1 MRARK
6 LAALAALALACG
18 PGRSERAVASVDG
31 NPITLGALR
40 KALEARGMEAEGAA
54 REQILNEELNR
65 LVSEEIVLNRARELG
80 VDVSGADVDK
90 RLERVHGPQFS
101 DPDPEYRERLRREM
115 LLERAA
121 LVDLGD
127 KLAVPES
134 ALVLHFEEHKAD
146 FAEPERVEIR
156 QIVVETRERAEEL
169 HAQLLAGADF
179 AELASEHSV
188 APEAAEGGW
197 LPPFARGELPDVFDR
212 AFQLQPGQ
220 ISEVI
225 QSPYGFHIFRVE
237 AHHPPKEA
245 EFADV
250 RERIALELERQRL
263 EDLRRDWLRELRRGA
278 DIQVDERLLEELK

>member
-1 MRARK
+1 MRAGGAAL
-6 LAALAALALACG
+6 LAALVLGCG
-18 PGRSERAVASVDG
+18 SGRSQRAVATVDG
-31 NPITLGALR
+31 SPIPVAALR
-40 KALEARGMEAEGAA
+40 SALEARGGDSDGAA
-54 REQILNEELNR
+54 RDQVLNEELNR

-80 VDVSGADVDK
+80 VEVTGADVDR

-134 ALVLHFEEHKAD
+134 ALVLHFEEHRHE

-156 QIVVETRERAEEL
+156 QIVLDDRARAEEL
-169 HAQLLAGADF
+169 RARLLAGEDF
-179 AELASEHSV
+179 AQLAGEHSI

-197 LPPFARGELPDVFDR
+197 LPPFARGELPDAFDR
-212 AFQLQPGQ
+212 AFELAPGK

-225 QSPYGFHIFRVE
+225 ESPYGFHIFRVE
-237 AHHPPKEA
+237 ALHPPREP

-250 RERIALELERQRL
+250 RERISLDLERERL
-263 EDLRRDWLRELRRGA
+263 EDLRRDWLRELRRNA
-278 DIQVDERLLEELK
+278 DIQVDERLLEALK